1 MDANDL
7 FKKSRARFREM
18 SRRSLVMA
26 VRYRLADWETGVDV
40 PKMFAALEIGEVLE
54 MRGVGRKTVQEWRQ
68 FVIQKINGPVQYLF
82 EVERGNLGSLGAS
95 LSGVSLSNGAGI
107 SSEQYPGY

>member
-26 VRYRLADWETGVDV
+26 VRYRLADWETGVDM
-40 PKMFAALEIGEVLE
+40 PKMFAAL
-54 MRGVGRKTVQEWRQ
+54 
-68 FVIQKINGPVQYLF
+68 
-82 EVERGNLGSLGAS
+82 
-95 LSGVSLSNGAGI
+95 SGVSLINGAGI